1 MLSEL
6 SELPE
11 LIEWL
16 PFGFAR
22 PWWLLALLPNL
33 LLCWYLYRHMKK
45 YSGWEAL
52 LPANLRKV
60 ALQQQSAR
68 RYSGRYL
75 LLGLCWSLA
84 LLALAGP
91 AWESDDGI
99 ERSDQAALIVVLQV
113 SRSML
118 STDLP
123 PNRLE
128 QARRKVQDIMH
139 AFPER
144 RIALIAYAGS
154 AHLVAPLTRDHSTLL
169 NLLGALHPDI
179 MPVRGQQADQALS
192 LAHQLL
198 RDLPPDSA
206 QVLLLTNGLDESEQ
220 KLVDATAEQLGDRLR
235 VLGIGTADGAP
246 VPLAEGGFMR
256 DEQGRILLPQL
267 DENALGHFARRHGG
281 EYAHLTVDDN
291 DIQYLLAGVSA
302 GDQVTQTQQ
311 RQWLDQGHW
320 LLLLLVPLAAFG
332 ARRGWLA
339 LLLVALWLPPPASA
353 MSWQDLW
360 QRPDQQAATLI
371 LNGKPAEAAAR
382 FDDPQWRAWS
392 LLQAGEYAAAAREY
406 AALAA
411 AEPENAENHFAQG
424 TALALDGEYQAAL
437 DAFEQTLI
445 RAPEHTAAR
454 HNRQRV
460 EAYLIELEQQSEQQQ
475 DEQEQSAEGAGS
487 NDTDQQNAEENTQSA
502 EQVTLTESE
511 AAQTANQQSAIS
523 TNNSPTATQ
532 DSNTTSEDNEPT
544 TNGGPIEQSPSDLEE
559 EESLLDSTP
568 SDSSNSAS
576 SFTKGYNAEQQQ
588 ALQQW
593 LRDIPDNPSE
603 LLRRKFLYQHLQ
615 QPDGRPR

>member
-1 MLSEL
+1 MLT
-6 SELPE
+6 ELPE
-11 LIEWL
+11 LL
-16 PFGFAR
+16 PFSFIR

-60 ALQQQSAR
+60 ALQQRTGR

-75 LLGLCWSLA
+75 LLALCWTLA
-84 LLALAGP
+84 LLALSGP

-99 ERSDQAALIVVLQV
+99 ERSDQAALVVVLQV

-118 STDLP
+118 STDLA

-128 QARRKVQDIMH
+128 QARRKVQDLMR

-144 RIALIAYAGS
+144 RVALIAYAGS
-154 AHLVAPLTRDHSTLL
+154 AHVVAPLTRDHSTLL

-179 MPVRGQQADQALS
+179 MPVRGQQADQALA
-192 LAHQLL
+192 LAHQMLS
-198 RDLPPDSA
+198 DLPPDSA
-206 QVLLLTNGLDESEQ
+206 QVLLLTNGLDESEE
-220 KLVDATAEQLGDRLR
+220 KIADATAKQIGERLR

-256 DEQGRILLPQL
+256 DAQGRILLPQL
-267 DENALGHFARRHGG
+267 DESALSHFARRHGG
-281 EYAHLTVDDN
+281 EYAHLTIDDN
-291 DIQYLLAGVSA
+291 DIQYLLADAPAA
-302 GDQVTQTQQ
+302 GQVALTQQ

-320 LLLLLVPLAAFG
+320 LLLLLVPIAAFG

-360 QRPDQQAATLI
+360 QRPDQQAAKLI
-371 LNGKPAEAAAR
+371 TDGKPAAAAER
-382 FDDPQWRAWS
+382 FRNPEWRAWS
-392 LLQAGEYAAAAREY
+392 LLQAGDYSAASSAY
-406 AALAA
+406 GVLAT
-411 AEPENAENHFAQG
+411 AEPENAEYHFAQG
-424 TALALDGEYQAAL
+424 TALALDGDYPNAL

-460 EAYLIELEQQSEQQQ
+460 EAYLAELEQQADPDTQAQAGEGPGSNGTDQ
-475 DEQEQSAEGAGS
+475 QSAEDSAQ
-487 NDTDQQNAEENTQSA
+487 NDEQSTMTD
-502 EQVTLTESE
+502 SE
-511 AAQTANQQSAIS
+511 AAQPAGEQPVSLSPGANG
-523 TNNSPTATQ
+523 NQ
-532 DSNTTSEDNEPT
+532 DSSAATDGAEDVTLDGNL
-544 TNGGPIEQSPSDLEE
+544 IEQIPSAAEE
-559 EESLLDSTP
+559 EENLLDSTP
-568 SDSSNSAS
+568 GDGGGSAS
-576 SFTKGYNAEQQQ
+576 SLTKGYNAEQQQ